1 MMQRVANW
9 HGEKAAD
16 FYMKWLRT
24 GDPAD
29 ERDYVRHCI
38 ICKKM
43 WKALE
48 LEPNFPKKVFV

>member
-1 MMQRVANW
+1 MLDRVAMW